1 MARLGDAFP
10 SKYLTAADFE
20 DSGDVT
26 ATIMSADIE
35 TIGQGQDKSQK
46 IIIKLKGLDK
56 AFVCNRTNA
65 NTIAKVTGSDDTDD
79 WIGKRI
85 TLGAREVEFKGDM
98 MMAIRVSLKK
108 PASAQAAAKPVVQNE
123 DADLAATDQDF

>member
-1 MARLGDAFP
+1 MPKLGDAFP

-108 PASAQAAAKPVVQNE
+108 PASAQAPAKPVVQNE
-123 DADLAATDQDF
+123 DADLAAADQDF